1 VRAAFAE
8 EEQKGLKKAEIG
20 IIGGS
25 GLYAMPG
32 LTSVREERVTTPFGD
47 PSEAFIVGELEG
59 RSVAFLARHGR
70 GHRILPTELNF
81 RANLFAMKMLGVER
95 ILSVS
100 AVGSLKE
107 EHKPTDFVI
116 PDQFID
122 RTYARVS
129 TFFGEGIVAHVGFG
143 DPVCATVASVF
154 KKACDAVGVVGKSG
168 GTYVCMEGPQFSTRA
183 ESNLYRSWG
192 ADVIGMTNLQEA
204 KLARE
209 AEICYATMAMV
220 TDYDCWRE
228 GHDDVTVDQIVA
240 VLHQNAE
247 NAAKVVRSAIAA
259 MPTEKSCGCGDA
271 LKYAILTDRKAIPAE
286 ARQRLAI
293 LLDKYLQ

>member
-1 VRAAFAE
+1 
-8 EEQKGLKKAEIG
+8 LKKAEIG

-47 PSEAFIVGELEG
+47 PSDAFILGELEG
-59 RSVAFLARHGR
+59 RNVAFLARHGR
-70 GHRILPTELNF
+70 GHRILPSELNF

-100 AVGSLKE
+100 AVGSLQE

-122 RTYARVS
+122 RSYARVS
-129 TFFGEGIVAHVGFG
+129 TFFGDGIVAHVGFG
-143 DPVCATVASVF
+143 DPVCAMVASVF
-154 KKACDAVGVVGKSG
+154 KKACDEVGVAGKLG

-228 GHDDVTVDQIVA
+228 GHDDVAVDQVVA
-240 VLHQNAE
+240 VLHQNAD
-247 NAAKVVRSAIAA
+247 NAGKVVRAAIAA
-259 MPTEKSCGCGDA
+259 MPSEKICGCGDA
-271 LKYAILTDRKAIPAE
+271 LKYAILTDRKVIPAE
-286 ARQRLAI
+286 ARKKLSI
-293 LLDKYLQ
+293 LLDKYL

>member
-1 VRAAFAE
+1 MSL
-8 EEQKGLKKAEIG
+8 QKAEIG

-25 GLYAMPG
+25 GLYGMPG
-32 LTSVREERVTTPFGD
+32 LTAVREERVETPFGA
-47 PSEAFIVGELEG
+47 PSEVFVLGELEG
-59 RSVAFLARHGR
+59 RKVAFLARHGK

-81 RANLFAMKMLGVER
+81 RANIYAMKALGVTS

-107 EHKPTDFVI
+107 EHKPTDFVV

-122 RTYARVS
+122 RTFARTA
-129 TFFGEGIVAHVGFG
+129 TFFGEGVVGHVGFG
-143 DPVCATVASVF
+143 DPVCPIVVDTFV
-154 KKACDAVGVVGKSG
+154 KACAEVGVVGKKG

-209 AEICYATMAMV
+209 AEISYATLAMV

-228 GHDDVTVDQIVA
+228 GHDDVTVEQIVA
-240 VLHQNAE
+240 VMHQNSE
-247 NAAKVVRSAIAA
+247 NGQKVVKAAVRLLPRDLSASPAQTAAKFAI
-259 MPTEKSCGCGDA
+259 MTEKS
-271 LKYAILTDRKAIPAE
+271 LIPAE
-286 ARQRLAI
+286 TKKK
-293 LLDKYLQ
+293 LDVLFGKYW

>member
-47 PSEAFIVGELEG
+47 PSDAFILGELEG

-70 GHRILPTELNF
+70 GHRILPSELNF

-183 ESNLYRSWG
+183 ESNLYRGWG

-286 ARQRLAI
+286 ARQKLAI